1 MVTDPQNVIA
11 IVPMKP
17 LSQGK
22 SRLAQSLTADQRA
35 DLALGMLRRVVLA
48 IKAASIDTVWV
59 VGGDDRVCGMIRI
72 LGAECLEELGED
84 LNDTLKKAFELAF
97 EQGQSA
103 RYVAGG
109 LRLNRVILPQI
120 HVLCARLVRN
130 LNQFPFYRSVV
141 GVVNGPDSLL
151 CASEPVDENS
161 REFGCNERLYV
172 VRSECV
178 GVFVQYA
185 E

>member
-59 VGGDDRVCGMIRI
+59 VGGDDRVCEMTRS
-72 LGAECLEELGED
+72 LGAE
-84 LNDTLKKAFELAF
+84 
-97 EQGQSA
+97 
-103 RYVAGG
+103 
-109 LRLNRVILPQI
+109 
-120 HVLCARLVRN
+120 
-130 LNQFPFYRSVV
+130 
-141 GVVNGPDSLL
+141 
-151 CASEPVDENS
+151 
-161 REFGCNERLYV
+161 
-172 VRSECV
+172 
-178 GVFVQYA
+178 
-185 E
+185 